1 MKKIL
6 TILAIALGISAAAVA
21 QPKAIGG
28 RLGYQTEVS
37 YQHYLGNPNFLE
49 VTAGFDFN
57 SLAQNDFGFLATAT
71 YNFTFAQPNW
81 TDRGTW
87 AWYAG
92 PGIATGWVNDKVVWK
107 PAEGVK
113 EVYHPQGFMIGLAG
127 QVGLSYTFWFPLQLS
142 VSLRP
147 VVGMHISA
155 PVKEKNTGAVIVDS
169 KANFYDGGVT
179 WNWTPTLSVHYAF

>member
-6 TILAIALGISAAAVA
+6 AILAIALGISAAAVA

-49 VTAGFDFN
+49 ATLGVDLN
-57 SLAQNDFGFLATAT
+57 SLAHDNNFGFLATAS
-71 YNFTFAQPNW
+71 YNFVIAQPSW

-87 AWYAG
+87 QWFAG
-92 PGIATGWVNDKVVWK
+92 PGIATGWLNDKVMWK
-107 PAEGVK
+107 SNMGDSK
-113 EVYHPQGFMIGLAG
+113 LYDYQQGFMLGLAVQG
-127 QVGLSYTFWFPLQLS
+127 GLSYTFWFPLQLS

-147 VVGMHISA
+147 VLGMHINKGGEIGGETYGSH
-155 PVKEKNTGAVIVDS
+155 VG
-169 KANFYDGGVT
+169 FYDGGIT

>member
-1 MKKIL
+1 MKKFIA
-6 TILAIALGISAAAVA
+6 ILAIALGISAAAVA

-57 SLAQNDFGFLATAT
+57 SLAHNNFGFLAAAT

-81 TDRGTW
+81 TDRGDW

-92 PGIATGWVNDKVVWK
+92 AGVTTGVVYSNCKVKGETV
-107 PAEGVK
+107 EVK
-113 EVYHPQGFMIGLAG
+113 RGFEKGFMIGVPV

-142 VSLRP
+142 LDLRP
-147 VVGMHISA
+147 SIGVHMHKDSVSNGEVV
-155 PVKEKNTGAVIVDS
+155 VKDNKVHT
-169 KANFYDGGVT
+169 NFYKQGIFGAI
-179 WNWTPTLSVHYAF
+179 PTLSVHYAF